1 MKRAFVTSLLVVG
14 MGFGSVASTYAAKG
28 GSGGNGGSAKLETP
42 NATLNYDCDS
52 TLCYAGNIVYFSGE
66 GYDAVQGKA
75 LLQIGASLWSNVA
88 VADDGTV
95 NFHWNFFTIPGTY
108 PVQLYQNGKGNKL
121 ELKGAVSVT
130 IE

>member
-1 MKRAFVTSLLVVG
+1 MKRAIVMSVMVIS
-14 MGFGSVASTYAAKG
+14 MAFGSVGSAFAAKG
-28 GSGGNGGSAKLETP
+28 GKNSGATQASTS
-42 NATLNYDCDS
+42 ATLNYECDAP
-52 TLCYAGNIVYFSGE
+52 LCYAGDIVYFWGD
-66 GYDAVQGKA
+66 GYDPVQGKA

-108 PVQLYQNGKGNKL
+108 SVQLYQNGKGNKL
-121 ELKGAVSVT
+121 VLKGAVSVT